1 MFTSVKVSAHRQ
13 HAHGVMK
20 DGGFTLVEL
29 LVGIGIFAILMAMVS
44 AFMAVGLQSLR
55 TASTANALQAQQQ
68 LAVIEISKQIKF
80 IDNPIEQGSPPPA
93 ILKATSDEMIFFT
106 LSGSGVVDRLAYKV
120 MICESSNGVEL
131 ITVPPELVNGA
142 AVVNAEPNLDLPE
155 AECAS
160 DGFDPTQAFPN
171 ATRRL
176 LVANDRNNDP
186 KVQFTY
192 FNAQNDEIFPY
203 ITGVDDTRDA
213 SEIERTMSSIS
224 KVTVRLADPSVGSPT
239 EQSVVLAN
247 ER

>member
-1 MFTSVKVSAHRQ
+1 
-13 HAHGVMK
+13 
-20 DGGFTLVEL
+20 
-29 LVGIGIFAILMAMVS
+29 
-44 AFMAVGLQSLR
+44 
-55 TASTANALQAQQQ
+55 
-68 LAVIEISKQIKF
+68 
-80 IDNPIEQGSPPPA
+80 
-93 ILKATSDEMIFFT
+93 
-106 LSGSGVVDRLAYKV
+106 

-176 LVANDRNNDP
+176 LIANDRNNDP
-186 KVQFTY
+186 KVEFTY
-192 FNAQNDEIFPY
+192 FDALNVEIFPY
-203 ITGVDDTRDA
+203 LRDVNDTRDA
-213 SEIERTMSSIS
+213 AEIERTRSSIS